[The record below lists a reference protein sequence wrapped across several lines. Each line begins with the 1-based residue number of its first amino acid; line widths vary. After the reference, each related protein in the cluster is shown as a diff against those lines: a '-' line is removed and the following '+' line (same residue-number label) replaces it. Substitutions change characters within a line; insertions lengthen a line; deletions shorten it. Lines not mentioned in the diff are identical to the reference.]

1 MNDAVFGSEYHAERR
16 LRLIRLDIG
25 LAPLQVFEAIRAVW
39 RDAFLLE
46 SLTGPKRLAEYS
58 FIGFDPKLIIECYEG
73 FSRIHEHGS
82 VGEVEGDPLDLLR
95 SLARPITG
103 ISSSPRLIGG
113 LVGYVSYEASF
124 LWEDIQMREKPG
136 SIFPLMKFGLFEDAL
151 VYDHERQQIYYY
163 CSCAGD
169 DRLDEVRKV
178 LKGAGPPSVNHGL
191 RYTSLRSNISMDE
204 FVSIVEAGKK
214 YIERGDIFQVVLS
227 RRLEF
232 EIEGDLFP
240 FYLRLR
246 DLNPSP
252 YMYYLRLGD
261 DEIVGASPEML
272 VRVEGGRVETF
283 PIAGTRPRMNDPRLE
298 EESDHELLSDEKER
312 AEHVMLVDLARND
325 LAKIAEPGS
334 VEVKDFMTLV
344 KYSHVKH
351 IVSRVKARLR
361 GGATMYDAF
370 KAVFP
375 AGTVSGAPKPRAMEV
390 IEELEP
396 VRRGPYAGAVGYFS
410 LNGCCDFAITIRT
423 LIRRSRLAYIQAGAG
438 IVWDSIPEREW
449 GETQHKMMALV
460 RALEEAGERC
470 VS

>member
-1 MNDAVFGSEYHAERR
+1 VAVFGSEYHAERR
-16 LRLIRLDIG
+16 LRLVRLDLG
-25 LAPLQVFEAIRAVW
+25 LTPLQVFGAIRAVW

-46 SLTGPKRLAEYS
+46 SLAGPKRLAEYS
-58 FIGFDPKLIIECYEG
+58 LIGFDPKLIIECCEG
-73 FSRIHEHGS
+73 FSRIYEHGS
-82 VGEVEGDPLDLLR
+82 VSEVEGDPLDLLR
-95 SLARPITG
+95 SLARPIAG
-103 ISSSPRLIGG
+103 APSSPRFVGG

-124 LWEDIQMREKPG
+124 LWEDIRVREKP
-136 SIFPLMKFGLFEDAL
+136 SNIFPLMKFGLFEDAL
-151 VYDHERQQIYYY
+151 IYDHERRTYYY
-163 CSCAGD
+163 CSCTGD
-169 DRLDEVRKV
+169 GRLDDVERA
-178 LKGAGPPSVNHGL
+178 LKDAGPPSANHRL
-191 RYTSLRSNISMDE
+191 RYTSPRSNMSMDE
-204 FVSIVEAGKK
+204 FMGIVEAGKK

-232 EIEGDLFP
+232 EIKGDLLP

-246 DLNPSP
+246 HLNPSP

-272 VRVEGGRVETF
+272 IRVEGVRVETF

-351 IVSRVKARLR
+351 IVSRVEARLR

-396 VRRGPYAGAVGYFS
+396 VRRGPYAGAIGYFS
-410 LNGCCDFAITIRT
+410 LNSCCDFAITIRT

-449 GETQHKMMALV
+449 KETQHKMMALV

-470 VS
+470 AS

>member
-1 MNDAVFGSEYHAERR
+1 MAVFGSKYHAERQ
-16 LRLIRLDIG
+16 LKLIRLDLG
-25 LAPLQVFEAIRAVW
+25 LTPLQVFGAIRAAW

-58 FIGFDPKLIIECYEG
+58 FIGFDPRLIIECYEG

-82 VGEVEGDPLDLLR
+82 VGEVDGDPLDLLR
-95 SLARPITG
+95 GIVSPIA
-103 ISSSPRLIGG
+103 SAPSSPRFIGG
-113 LVGYVSYEASF
+113 LVGYVSYESSF
-124 LWEDIQMREKPG
+124 LWEDIRLCEKPG

-151 VYDHERQQIYYY
+151 IYDHGRRVYYY
-163 CSCAGD
+163 SCAGD
-169 DRLDEVRKV
+169 GRLDEVKRILRDV
-178 LKGAGPPSVNHGL
+178 GPLPDNHGP
-191 RYTSLRSNISMDE
+191 RYTSPKSNMSMGE
-204 FVSIVEAGKK
+204 FMDIVEAGKR

-232 EIEGDLFP
+232 EVEGDLLP
-240 FYLRLR
+240 FYIRLR

-272 VRVEGGRVETF
+272 VRVEGVRVETF
-283 PIAGTRPRMNDPRLE
+283 PIAGTRPRMKDPGLE
-298 EESDHELLSDEKER
+298 EESDRELLSDEKER

-334 VEVKDFMTLV
+334 VEVKEFMTLV

-351 IVSRVKARLR
+351 LVSRVEARLR
-361 GGATMYDAF
+361 DGATMYDAF

-375 AGTVSGAPKPRAMEV
+375 AGTVSGAPKPRAMEI

-396 VRRGPYAGAVGYFS
+396 IRRGPYAGAVGYFS

-423 LIRRSRLAYIQAGAG
+423 LIRRSCLAYIQAGAG

-449 GETQHKMMALV
+449 KETQHKMMALV

-470 VS
+470 AY

>member
-1 MNDAVFGSEYHAERR
+1 VVVFGPEYHAKRR
-16 LRLIRLDIG
+16 FKLVRLDLG
-25 LAPLQVFEAIRAVW
+25 LSPLQVFGAMRAAW
-39 RDAFLLE
+39 RDVFFLE

-82 VGEVEGDPLDLLR
+82 VGEVDGDPLDLLS
-95 SLARPITG
+95 SLARPITST
-103 ISSSPRLIGG
+103 SSSPRFVGG
-113 LVGYVSYEASF
+113 LVGYASYEASF
-124 LWEDIQMREKPG
+124 LWEDIQVREKPG
-136 SIFPLMKFGLFEDAL
+136 NIFPLMKFGLFEDAL
-151 VYDHERQQIYYY
+151 IYDHRRRIYYY

-169 DRLDEVRKV
+169 GRLDKV
-178 LKGAGPPSVNHGL
+178 KKILRDAGLPPADRGL
-191 RYTSLRSNISMDE
+191 RYASPRSNMSMDE
-204 FVSIVEAGKK
+204 FMGIVEAGRKH
-214 YIERGDIFQVVLS
+214 IERGDIFQVVLS
-227 RRLEF
+227 RRLEL
-232 EIEGDLFP
+232 EVTGDLLP

-252 YMYYLRLGD
+252 YMYYLRLED

-272 VRVEGGRVETF
+272 VRVEGCRVATF
-283 PIAGTRPRMNDPRLE
+283 PIAGTRPRMSDPRLE
-298 EESDHELLSDEKER
+298 EESDRELLSDEKER

-334 VEVKDFMTLV
+334 VGVKDFMTLV
-344 KYSHVKH
+344 RYSHVKH
-351 IVSRVKARLR
+351 IVSRVEARLR
-361 GGATMYDAF
+361 DGATMYDAF

-375 AGTVSGAPKPRAMEV
+375 AGTVSGAPKPRAMEI

-449 GETQHKMMALV
+449 NETQHKMMALV

-470 VS
+470 ES